1 MQTYNQTL
9 GNLVQLKALTATD
22 LQTNAYRNNF
32 IAINTVEPSLGYPT
46 GISNT
51 NPNNK
56 YFFPVL
62 GTETT
67 YLSSR
72 RTTGLDT
79 VYIQGSSL
87 KVTGNLS
94 AAAIYSS
101 NFYQTADTSNYD
113 SWNNPGNGGFNFF
126 SNRATDLTANRLA
139 TLTFD
144 TNISGAAL
152 SLYGVSGTYIDLC
165 DPSTSDYNIRIGS
178 FSPNNPKFP
187 TAEYGGFISVPLSA
201 SFAIFNSNYNE
212 RPNSIYDLNS
222 GANNTTS
229 YFYMASTGKIGMGR
243 LDSTDALNGN
253 LIQPTN
259 TVSIIGGPL
268 TLNPTNSAGAASFAL
283 SINNAPGQVNDL
295 VLGSDLTGSYIQSY
309 NLKNIY
315 LNPLGNGVNVGSPG
329 RSFTGNSLQLTVY
342 GNISSTNNIYA
353 TNIAHNYVP
362 ATSSIKPVYGNNTAS
377 GTYSAILGGCCNCA
391 SNTYS
396 FIGGGYNNFTQA
408 PHSTIVGGVSSCI
421 TTGSSGSV
429 STTIGGGDC
438 HTLSGF
444 YGTIAGGIGH
454 IMCSPGGT
462 ISGGNRNRIN
472 TVANDSVI
480 AGGQNNYACAF
491 KATISGGCSNTV
503 SGCYSTIT
511 GGNNNTVSVSGATI
525 NSGTCN
531 TINCFA
537 RYSTIGGGCC
547 NTVQQEYSS
556 ILGGFY
562 NCIIGT
568 NNCFKGTT
576 ISGGY
581 CNTACSG
588 GATIGGGYRNK
599 AFEGSTISG
608 GSNNCTGNNGA
619 TVAGGSTNCSLYQGS
634 TVSGG
639 TVNTASNLYSTVA
652 GGNCNTASG
661 QYSNVAGGCYNYV
674 CGYASNIAGGLQNT
688 AGCHYTN
695 VAGGRCNTASGYIST
710 ITGGSNNT
718 ASGCYSNISGG
729 RCNIVSS
736 RYSFI
741 AGGSGN
747 DTKGF
752 TNTFILGTDLSASQ
766 ANFTYVNNLSAN
778 GRIYSINTV
787 NKSVTS
793 IGNNV
798 DKAFNFAHN
807 LNSQDVITQV
817 YSNTNNIVV
826 TPTIANISTTTVS
839 LSFSTPPA
847 TNAYRVVVIG

>member
-94 AAAIYSS
+94 ATAIYSS

-342 GNISSTNNIYA
+342 VNISSTNNIYA

-639 TVNTASNLYSTVA
+639 AVNTASNLYSTVA

-661 QYSNVAGGCYNYV
+661 QYSNVAGGCYNNV
-674 CGYASNIAGGLQNT
+674 CGYASNIAGGIS
-688 AGCHYTN
+688 N
-695 VAGGRCNTASGYIST
+695 VACGNISSVNGGANNIASGYS
-710 ITGGSNNT
+710 
-718 ASGCYSNISGG
+718 
-729 RCNIVSS
+729 
-736 RYSFI
+736 SFI

-747 DTKGF
+747 DTRGF
-752 TNTFILGTDLSASQ
+752 ANTFILGTRLSASQ
-766 ANFTYVNNLSAN
+766 ANFTYVNNLSAS

-787 NKSVTS
+787 NKAVTS

-839 LSFSTPPA
+839 LSFSTPPT